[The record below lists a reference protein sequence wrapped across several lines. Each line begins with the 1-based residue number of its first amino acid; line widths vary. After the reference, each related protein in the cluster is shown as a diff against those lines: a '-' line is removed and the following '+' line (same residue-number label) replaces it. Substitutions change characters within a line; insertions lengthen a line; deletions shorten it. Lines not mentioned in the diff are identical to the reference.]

1 MLKVVGASWQK
12 TRIGTYILI
21 GAGLLVIGAFF
32 IGYMD
37 RPEYDGTYCATAFWT
52 KQVGFQI
59 ENWKQQNDLV
69 NIPKGVARICYKD
82 SVYENGWAQI
92 EVETQRTYP
101 DWVQAYAAGILE
113 GSLTWKNIYN
123 QWANTI
129 SSSCE
134 RDESTQKF
142 CEWLRVLLTTNFEH
156 LKKQAAIRADHDHYW
171 HQLHLFFNQLEGL
184 ETGYIRGA
192 TRARSDLEEEIPLS
206 DFLLM
211 NAAADIQDLKIY
223 YENFVLPN
231 STVLEEEA
239 SDQPKNF
246 FLPSASMLTRII
258 QQEQNPQTLQLLFGH
273 STAGSYSSMLRIQ
286 KRYKFHYHFSPNQRS
301 NTVPGADITFTG
313 YPGILG
319 STDDFYV
326 IKGRQVQAIV
336 GGVGIKN
343 ENLQLWKSV
352 DTKDVVPLVARVM
365 AANRIAQ
372 NRRTWARA
380 MARHPATG
388 AKQWITVDL
397 NKLGVQDNLYNVL
410 DTDDKHDDAP
420 VPLNDK
426 DKAAIQSRHDQLKDM
441 VWIAEQ
447 LPGRMPSRDVT
458 QSFLV
463 AGNTSWL
470 ANGVPYLKETLEASG
485 VNYSDDQQLSA
496 ADEAEL
502 TNLESV
508 DKYLRTHGFRGDLLG
523 GEESIAYGN
532 IDLKLFSYNARL
544 GMSDYHAFAG
554 PIFLRLQHVQPRAL
568 DEDSQEDHQ
577 QQQQQD
583 QGVPSSIGDE
593 RLSVTIDDAAS
604 LAEMELI
611 TERRP
616 VRNDMRAIAMRRTGS
631 GPFKWSDMNPI
642 EDGGHEGQPDE
653 WNFDKVS
660 PKWAW

>member
-32 IGYMD
+32 IGYME
-37 RPEYDGTYCATAFWT
+37 RPEYDGTYCATALWNQ
-52 KQVGFQI
+52 KVGFQI

-134 RDESTQKF
+134 RDESAQKF
-142 CEWLRVLLTTNFEH
+142 CEWLRELLTTNYAK
-156 LKKQAAIRADHDHYW
+156 LKKQAEIRAEHDHYW

-192 TRARSDLEEEIPLS
+192 SRARSDLEEEIPLS

-223 YENFVLPN
+223 YENYVLN
-231 STVLEEEA
+231 GNMTVADGGE
-239 SDQPKNF
+239 PKNF
-246 FLPSASMLTRII
+246 FLPSATMLTKILRGD
-258 QQEQNPQTLQLLFGH
+258 QPKSSLQLLFGH

-301 NTVPGADITFTG
+301 QTVPGVDITFTG

-326 IKGRQVQAIV
+326 VKGRQVQSIV
-336 GGVGIKN
+336 GGVQIKN
-343 ENLQLWKSV
+343 ENLKLWQTV
-352 DTKDVVPLVARVM
+352 DTKDIVPLVARVM
-365 AANRIAQ
+365 AANRISQ

-380 MARHPATG
+380 MTRHPFTG

-397 NKLGVQDNLYNVL
+397 NKLGEQDNLYNTL
-410 DTDDKHDDAP
+410 DRDEKHDDAA
-420 VPLNDK
+420 VQLSDK
-426 DKAAIQSRHDQLKDM
+426 DKAAIQARHDQLQGM
-441 VWIAEQ
+441 IWIAEQ
-447 LPGRMPSRDVT
+447 LPGRMHIKDVT
-458 QSFLV
+458 EHFLLS
-463 AGNTSWL
+463 NTSTWL
-470 ANGVPYLKETLEASG
+470 AKGRPYFQEIREASQY
-485 VNYSDDQQLSA
+485 VETEESQLTP
-496 ADEAEL
+496 ADETQL
-502 TNLESV
+502 TNLEAV
-508 DKYLRTHGFRGDLLG
+508 DKYLRSHGFRGDLM

-554 PIFLRLQHVQPRAL
+554 PIFLRLQHNNMARSL
-568 DEDSQEDHQ
+568 EDQEDQ
-577 QQQQQD
+577 QA
-583 QGVPSSIGDE
+583 SSMGDE
-593 RLSVTIDDAAS
+593 RLSVVIDEDS
-604 LAEMELI
+604 QSNLAELELI
-611 TERRP
+611 TERRS
-616 VRNDMRAIAMRRTGS
+616 VRNDMKAIAMRKIGS
-631 GPFKWSDMNPI
+631 GPFKWSDMSQL
-642 EDGGHEGQPDE
+642 EQDHEGHPDE
-653 WNFDKVS
+653 WNFDQVS